1 MKPENSPHRPR
12 PDVREAILEAARE
25 LFVELGYEGVSLRK
39 VATKIGYSATT
50 IYLHFADKEALFHE
64 LCGQDFGRLAAAFQ
78 VLVTI
83 PDPRERLLACGR
95 AYIEFAVAHPK
106 HYQLMFMTE
115 ISATATSEA
124 MDCAPNPDENA
135 YLFLRVLVEEC
146 MRVGAFRQDLADVDL
161 IAQTLW
167 AAVHGVAALQITAC
181 RDNSIPWREFP
192 LRCEALLD
200 SITQGMMRRPERTE
214 N

>member
-1 MKPENSPHRPR
+1 MKAVKNKERPR
-12 PDVREAILEAARE
+12 PDVREVILEAARE

-64 LCGQDFGRLAAAFQ
+64 LCGQDFARLAAAFQ
-78 VLVTI
+78 GLVSI
-83 PDPRERLLACGR
+83 ADPRERLVACGR

-106 HYQLMFMTE
+106 HYRLMFMTE
-115 ISATATSEA
+115 ASVPLIQEA
-124 MDCAPNPDENA
+124 IECRSTPDENA

-146 MRVGAFRQDLADVDL
+146 MREGAFRSDLTDVDL

-181 RDNSIPWREFP
+181 RDNSIPWRDFP
-192 LRCEALLD
+192 LRREALLD
-200 SITQGMMRRPERTE
+200 SITQGMMRHREKAE

>member
-1 MKPENSPHRPR
+1 VKTEKNQDRPR

-39 VATKIGYSATT
+39 VANKIGYSAST
-50 IYLHFADKEALFHE
+50 IYLHFADKDALFRE
-64 LCGQDFGRLAAAFQ
+64 VCGQDFGRLAAAFQ
-78 VLVTI
+78 ELVTI
-83 PDPRERLLACGR
+83 PDPRERLVACGR

-106 HYQLMFMTE
+106 HYRLMFMTE
-115 ISATATSEA
+115 MSAPSLGAA
-124 MDCAPNPDENA
+124 VDCGTNPDENA
-135 YLFLRVLVEEC
+135 YVFLRLLVQEC
-146 MRVGAFRQDLADVDL
+146 MRAGAFRPDLTDVDL
-161 IAQTLW
+161 VAQTLW

-181 RDNSIPWREFP
+181 RDNSIPWRDFP

>member
-1 MKPENSPHRPR
+1 MKLEKSQDRPR

-25 LFVELGYEGVSLRK
+25 LFVELGYEDVSLRK
-39 VATKIGYSATT
+39 VANKIGYSATT
-50 IYLHFADKEALFHE
+50 IYLHFADKESLFRE

-78 VLVTI
+78 QLVTI
-83 PDPRERLLACGR
+83 PDPRERLVACGR

-106 HYQLMFMTE
+106 HYRLMFMTE
-115 ISATATSEA
+115 VSAPAVQEA
-124 MDCAPNPDENA
+124 IECNPNPDENA

-146 MRVGAFRQDLADVDL
+146 MRAGAFRSDLTDVDL

-181 RDNSIPWREFP
+181 RDNSIPWRDFP
-192 LRCEALLD
+192 MRCEALLD
-200 SITQGMMRRPERTE
+200 SITHGMMRRLERTE